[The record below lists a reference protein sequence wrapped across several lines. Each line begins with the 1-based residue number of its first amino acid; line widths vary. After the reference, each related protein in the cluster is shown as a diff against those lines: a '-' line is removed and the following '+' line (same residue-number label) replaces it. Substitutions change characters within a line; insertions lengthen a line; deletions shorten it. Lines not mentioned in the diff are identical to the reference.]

1 MPEHVVS
8 KIVSQKYKEL
18 AVRVQK
24 APKYCAMAQ
33 MQNIMSEMLYA
44 KCWTI
49 VFKYRDFVPKH
60 AQNIDFMML
69 KQHA

>member
-33 MQNIMSEMLYA
+33 MQNIEH
-44 KCWTI
+44 
-49 VFKYRDFVPKH
+49 V
-60 AQNIDFMML
+60 DFMML